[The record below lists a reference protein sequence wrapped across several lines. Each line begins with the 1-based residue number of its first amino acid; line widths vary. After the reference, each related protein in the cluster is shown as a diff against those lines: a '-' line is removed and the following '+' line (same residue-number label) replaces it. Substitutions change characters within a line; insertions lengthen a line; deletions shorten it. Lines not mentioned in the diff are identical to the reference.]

1 MIVKTGKY
9 QIPKVASAHTLEKE
23 KKSKKGEMIWFQ
35 WEEELTRILASDEC
49 TLHSWEGDDN
59 NNVTLNDKG

>member
-1 MIVKTGKY
+1 
-9 QIPKVASAHTLEKE
+9 
-23 KKSKKGEMIWFQ
+23 MIWFQ